1 MRCQTQ
7 SLGAWPSQLGHSDM
21 LESGRPQ
28 SLSEGSDDLYLKAR
42 AGLLALRVPRVP
54 DDAASQLTRR
64 RSVSKGC
71 HQREN
76 AIRMAAAMA
85 MAAAAAKKEAAEARY
100 ALEARDAVEAA
111 EEEAAEAVVEAE
123 ARA

>member
-1 MRCQTQ
+1 MVD
-7 SLGAWPSQLGHSDM
+7 GPSANLATAM
-21 LESGRPQ
+21 LERGPQ
-28 SLSEGSDDLYLKAR
+28 SLSEGSDELYLKAR

-64 RSVSKGC
+64 RSVPKGC

-85 MAAAAAKKEAAEARY
+85 MAAAAAKQEAAEARY
-100 ALEARDAVEAA
+100 ALEARDAVEDLM
-111 EEEAAEAVVEAE
+111 
-123 ARA
+123 ARAGRARTGEFEAPVDM